1 MRFAGMALDGSN
13 YVTAAQGANSGF
25 QDILSK
31 TRPDHAGLAN
41 LSLRNDAKDRIAAIN
56 AMASLQNASINSVV
70 DAQMGKYNAEA
81 TKARGDANAAG
92 SMSAGIGSMASG
104 LAGGLGEL
112 FKSRRVKGAEGI
124 GKASTV
130 GFGNYPTYNENQFLS
145 GANSIG
151 LTY

>member
-1 MRFAGMALDGSN
+1 MALDGSN
-13 YVTAAQGANSGF
+13 YVAAAQGATSGL

-41 LSLRNDAKDRIAAIN
+41 LSLRNDAEDRIAAMN
-56 AMASLQNASINSVV
+56 TMANLQNASINSVV
-70 DAQMGKYNAEA
+70 NAQMGKYNAEA
-81 TKARGDANAAG
+81 TKARGDANAAS

-104 LAGGLGEL
+104 LAGGLGGL
-112 FKSRRVKGAEGI
+112 FKSRTIKGAEGI